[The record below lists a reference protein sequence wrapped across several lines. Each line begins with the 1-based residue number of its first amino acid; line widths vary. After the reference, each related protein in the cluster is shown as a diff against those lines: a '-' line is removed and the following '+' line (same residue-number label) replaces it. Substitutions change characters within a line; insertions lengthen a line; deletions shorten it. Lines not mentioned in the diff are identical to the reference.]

1 MPLAEQLLPKT
12 NVQHVGIPHQK
23 REVSFGLGD
32 PNAPMPAYSA
42 KNSQQVAP
50 VFKAAGKNSAYHIT
64 QVRIEF
70 NLSSSI
76 FHLQS
81 FGPKRFNYF

>member
-1 MPLAEQLLPKT
+1 M
-12 NVQHVGIPHQK
+12 GIPHQK

-50 VFKAAGKNSAYHIT
+50 VFKAIGKNSAYHIT
-64 QVRIEF
+64 QVQFLIRF
-70 NLSSSI
+70 SS
-76 FHLQS
+76 F
-81 FGPKRFNYF
+81 